1 MAASRMTAVFLS
13 LSVLLWGTCAFGA
26 EQGAVAAAR
35 AKRAAADKAAEK
47 AEGGSDLKA
56 IATPKKKATTFT
68 GFPAGTLP
76 SGEAPKESKPQP
88 DGAAVSPSTPGRVVP
103 SGDPLIPIISSAQV
117 GLTLDR
123 IYAIADHAGYSLLL
137 NKRYVPTA
145 LDSPYSYLLV
155 RGKQRMARLFFDR
168 SLKLTL
174 IE

>member
-1 MAASRMTAVFLS
+1 MASSRMTAVFLS

-26 EQGAVAAAR
+26 EQGAVAAVK
-35 AKRAAADKAAEK
+35 AKRAAADKTAEK
-47 AEGGSDLKA
+47 VEGGSDLKA
-56 IATPKKKATTFT
+56 IASPKKKATTST

-76 SGEAPKESKPQP
+76 GGEAPKESKPQP
-88 DGAAVSPSTPGRVVP
+88 DGAAVNTSTPGRVVP
-103 SGDPLIPIISSAQV
+103 SGEPLIPILGSAQV

-145 LDSPYSYLLV
+145 LDSPYSYLLK

-168 SLKLTL
+168 SLKLTM